1 MALRHELRSS
11 QFFTLAF
18 GSVVGVGWVVVL
30 GNWLEQAGPLGA
42 AAAFMV
48 GGVVM
53 MFVGVCY
60 AEMAHHFPVSGGEVA
75 YTYGIYGV
83 KTCFATGWFL
93 ALGYIVTAVFEATS
107 VLWIASTLLPGI
119 EGPVL
124 YVIRGSPV
132 HLGSLLLGI
141 GGMVLITILN
151 LQGVKPTAELQDWL
165 TYTKIALAVLFI
177 TAGVVLGKASNM
189 RPPFGG
195 SQSAGAWNG
204 ALAVFLTTPFWL
216 SGFNTVSQVIGER
229 SPRTSAATI
238 GKMILL
244 AIGVA
249 TLFYVFLV
257 VACSMT
263 MPWQQL
269 VKLDLPAAAGFQVG
283 LHSPFLSRVVLSVAL
298 LSNLTVWNATTLSGS
313 QVLFALGRVHI
324 LPDWFGR
331 VNPNTG
337 APAPAVLFVG
347 VLGGCGILLGR
358 SVLLPV
364 LNVAS
369 TCMALAFALICIGVV
384 VLRIKSAPNA
394 SRKRSRGLLAPLVA
408 VPVSI
413 AILILSFYEPYA
425 SAGRKF
431 PPEWGAFLV
440 WSAIGV
446 VFWLAAEKI
455 RKGMTD
461 GERRKIL
468 LQTQTIGK

>member
-1 MALRHELRSS
+1 MVLRRELRSS

-42 AAAFMV
+42 AAAFAV
-48 GGVVM
+48 GGIVM
-53 MFVGVCY
+53 MFVGTCY
-60 AEMAHHFPVSGGEVA
+60 ADMAHYFPVSGGEVA

-83 KTCFATGWFL
+83 RTCFATGWFL

-107 VLWIASTLLPGI
+107 VLWITSTLLPGL

-124 YVIRGSPV
+124 YVIRGAPV

-141 GGMVLITILN
+141 GGMLLITLLN

-165 TYTKIALAVLFI
+165 TYTKILLAVLFI
-177 TAGVVLGKASNM
+177 TAGVILGNVSNM
-189 RPPFGG
+189 RPPFVTG
-195 SQSAGAWNG
+195 SSGNAWGG

-216 SGFNTVSQVIGER
+216 SGFNTVSQVIGEK
-229 SPRTSAATI
+229 STHTSTATI
-238 GKMILL
+238 GRMIMI

-249 TLFYVFLV
+249 TLFYVFLI

-269 VKLDLPAAAGFQVG
+269 VKLDLPAASGFQVG
-283 LHSPFLSRVVLSVAL
+283 LHSAFLARVVLSVAL
-298 LSNLTVWNATTLSGS
+298 LSNLTVWNATALSGS
-313 QVLFALGRVHI
+313 QVLFALGRGHVI
-324 LPDWFGR
+324 PNLFGQ
-331 VNPNTG
+331 VNPKTG
-337 APAPAVLFVG
+337 APVSAILFVG
-347 VLGGCGILLGR
+347 VLGVLGILLGR

-364 LNVAS
+364 LNVAA
-369 TCMALAFALICIGVV
+369 TCMALAFALICVGVL
-384 VLRIKSAPNA
+384 VLRI
-394 SRKRSRGLLAPLVA
+394 RSSPRSSKLRWSDLFAPLIA

-413 AILILSFYEPYA
+413 TILALSFYEPYA

-431 PPEWGAFLV
+431 PPEWSVFLA

-446 VFWLAAEKI
+446 VFWLAAGKI
-455 RKGMTD
+455 RGSMTEV
-461 GERRKIL
+461 ERRKIL
-468 LQTQTIGK
+468 LHSQAISK